1 MDNIK
6 TPNMEVTGLDELSK
20 KLDRLQAKDSQMEE
34 QIVKII
40 KQALKDARKLVQ
52 SDAATAL
59 KGKDPRH
66 AAKAVRTMI
75 YKQILGG
82 NINILRKRKAGSGKS
97 GYEPPRTLRQGQRG
111 GNRAT
116 RSARTQQLMD
126 YSGTDRGFILIWLN
140 SGTGDRTIRN
150 FRTDEHRA
158 KVNRGSQ
165 GGDVNKYG
173 KKVNSGNRGSVG
185 ARNWFSTSAQS
196 AMKQA
201 AEYLADEIE
210 RLIAETFGK

>member
-97 GYEPPRTLRQGQRG
+97 GYEPPRTLRPGQRG
-111 GNRAT
+111 GNRVP
-116 RSARTQQLMD
+116 RSARTQQMMD
-126 YSGTDRGFILIWLN
+126 YRGSDRGFILMWLN
-140 SGTGDRTIRN
+140 SGTGKREAGT
-150 FRTDEHRA
+150 
-158 KVNRGSQ
+158 RG
-165 GGDVNKYG
+165 GRLH
-173 KKVNSGNRGSVG
+173 GNRESIT
-185 ARNWFSTSAQS
+185 ARNWFPSSGLN
-196 AMKQA
+196 AMK
-201 AEYLADEIE
+201 LASQYIEDEIN
-210 RLIAETFGK
+210 RLVEEMFGK